1 MYIIVVGGGKLGYY
15 LTTTL
20 LKEGHEILILEKDPA
35 KCDAI
40 CEELGSVVVRGD
52 GCEARTLAEAGTER
66 ADMLIAVT
74 NEDEDNLVACQVAK
88 HKFNVPRT
96 IARINNPK
104 NEALFKKLGIDV
116 TVSST
121 NLILEHIAEEVP
133 THPLIHLLTLTGR
146 NLEVVEIKVPPNSAA
161 VGKRVRELA
170 LPPQSVITLMVG
182 KWGAVVPTLDT
193 ILEPGAQLI
202 AVTRTEAKE
211 ALREAITATKGAE

>member
-1 MYIIVVGGGKLGYY
+1 MYIIVVGGGKIGYY

-20 LKEGHEILILEKDPA
+20 LKEGHEVLILEKDPA

-40 CEELGSVVVRGD
+40 CEHLGSVVVRGD
-52 GCEARTLAEAGTER
+52 GCEARTLGEAGTER

-116 TVSST
+116 AVSST

-133 THPLIHLLTLTGR
+133 THPLVHLLTLTGR
-146 NLEVVEIKVPPNSAA
+146 NLEVIEIKVPADSAA
-161 VGKRVRELA
+161 VGKRIRELG
-170 LPPQSVITLMVG
+170 LPPQSVIALMVG
-182 KWGAVVPTLDT
+182 KWGAIVPTRDT
-193 ILEPGAQLI
+193 ILEPEAQLI
-202 AVTRTEAKE
+202 AVTRIEAKE
-211 ALREAITATKGAE
+211 ALREAITASKGA